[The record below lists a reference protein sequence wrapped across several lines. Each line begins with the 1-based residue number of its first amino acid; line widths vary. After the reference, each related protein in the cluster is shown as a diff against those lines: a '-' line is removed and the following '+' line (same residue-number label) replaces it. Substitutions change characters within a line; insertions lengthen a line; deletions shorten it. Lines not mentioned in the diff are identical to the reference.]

1 MTGAMV
7 LLLDQQMADV
17 VITERA
23 AKAAATCDQMIL
35 NIFEEHLKIS
45 FSTNIGRLPSFI
57 TTQLYNAARIRQED
71 IIQKLSVEAIKPDLK
86 SPRHVSPLGLP
97 QQTVVSKQLE
107 YYLIQNFGLQFK
119 RQSWA
124 ASYPCGRSKRSPRYC

>member
-45 FSTNIGRLPSFI
+45 FSNEYWSI
-57 TTQLYNAARIRQED
+57 TQLYNDPA
-71 IIQKLSVEAIKPDLK
+71 L
-86 SPRHVSPLGLP
+86 
-97 QQTVVSKQLE
+97 
-107 YYLIQNFGLQFK
+107 
-119 RQSWA
+119 
-124 ASYPCGRSKRSPRYC
+124 